1 MEKKEQK
8 FDFGMYICKDIWY
21 DNAMRQKI
29 RFYAIILSIM
39 TLLFC
44 AAGFP
49 CAASSPAPSAIHS
62 VAISPGSAV
71 VAKNASC
78 TFTASVTGENDYSS
92 EVVWSV
98 SGQTSQSTFIDSKGV
113 LNVAADEGAAS
124 LVVKA
129 VSRQDSAYFATAL
142 AVVQNATYRVNITV
156 NDANGGTVTE
166 GKTVNAGENMT
177 IKATPKEGWRFV
189 EWRENDRGIGNNQEM
204 TLEKITGDRN
214 LTAVFEKEAPKTY
227 TITASV
233 SSAGGIIT
241 PTGASPVPTGSW
253 LGYAITP
260 DRGYRIRMVYVD
272 GTAIG
277 AATSYNFTD
286 VHGDHTISAEFE
298 PDPAQ
303 ANQNQPT
310 QNGQA
315 NGSDADQD
323 AGTNRT
329 DNKKT
334 DKNNADNTTEKG
346 KTNKNDS
353 ATADKNTSKKTS
365 ETSDFKS
372 DKEAA
377 QKEKEAAAKAEREK
391 MEQERMAKEQEEA
404 NRAARVE
411 LEKEKA
417 AKAKADAEKAERQQE
432 EARKQRQQK
441 MVFGIVAAVIASCA
455 LGVFLVMRK
464 RRG

>member
-1 MEKKEQK
+1 MK
-8 FDFGMYICKDIWY
+8 
-21 DNAMRQKI
+21 QKI
-29 RFYAIILSIM
+29 RFCAKFLSMM

-98 SGQTSQSTFIDSKGV
+98 SGQTGQSTFIDSKGV

-142 AVVQNATYRVNITV
+142 AVIQNAAYRVNISV
-156 NDANGGTVTE
+156 NDANGGTATE
-166 GKTVNAGENMT
+166 SKTVNAGESMT
-177 IKATPKEGWRFV
+177 VKATPKEGWRFV
-189 EWRENDRGIGNNQEM
+189 EWREDDRGIGSNQEM

-227 TITASV
+227 TVTASV
-233 SSAGGIIT
+233 STAGGIIT

-253 LGYAITP
+253 IGYAITP
-260 DRGYRIRMVYVD
+260 DRGYRVRMVYVD
-272 GTAIG
+272 GAAIG

-286 VHGDHTISAEFE
+286 VHGDHSISAEFE

-303 ANQNQPT
+303 TNQNQT
-310 QNGQA
+310 AQTGQTGNTGAEKDAQTNQENGQK
-315 NGSDADQD
+315 AD
-323 AGTNRT
+323 
-329 DNKKT
+329 KT
-334 DKNNADNTTEKG
+334 DRDNTEKSDKNITDKD
-346 KTNKNDS
+346 KTD
-353 ATADKNTSKKTS
+353 AETAEQNTSKKTS
-365 ETSDFKS
+365 ETSDK
-372 DKEAA
+372 KAA

-411 LEKEKA
+411 LEKAKA
-417 AKAKADAEKAERQQE
+417 AKAKADAEKAEREQE
-432 EARKQRQQK
+432 AARQQRLQK
-441 MVFGIVAAVIASCA
+441 ILFGIVAAVIAACA
-455 LGVFLVMRK
+455 VGVFVAVR